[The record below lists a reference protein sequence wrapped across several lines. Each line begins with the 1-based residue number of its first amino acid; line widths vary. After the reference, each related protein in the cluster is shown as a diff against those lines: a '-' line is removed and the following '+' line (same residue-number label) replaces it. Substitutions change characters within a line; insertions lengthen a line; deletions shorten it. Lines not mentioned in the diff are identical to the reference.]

1 MQCSGPESG
10 PTARDLMNIIGKIFV
25 FAVFVMSLMLMTFA
39 GAVYMSHVNWKD
51 EVERGGTDLLP
62 GQRPGYR
69 YQIEQATK
77 EREELKEKIAS
88 LEAEVADSERSR
100 DQVLGKLQTAIEQ
113 KNAELLKL
121 RAEKDERQTKM
132 EQAVQDVRK
141 LRDDLLEADKNVAA
155 LQAQVKDQQQK
166 VDAQVDKSAQLS
178 ASLAEVQA
186 QLEIA
191 EERKSQL
198 EKQVANARLLLKQ
211 NGLVIDNLP
220 KDLVPTLDGDVL
232 AVREDSIQVSIGS
245 DDGLQVGHTLN
256 VYRNDQFIG
265 RAHVKTITPD
275 QAVAKI
281 DKDFARGIVQRGD
294 KVTTRL

>member
-1 MQCSGPESG
+1 
-10 PTARDLMNIIGKIFV
+10 MNIIGKIFV

-39 GAVYMSHVNWKD
+39 AAVYMSHVNWKD
-51 EVERGGTDLLP
+51 EVERGGNDLKP
-62 GQRPGYR
+62 GQQPGYR

-77 EREELKEKIAS
+77 EREELKAKITS
-88 LEAEVADSERSR
+88 LETAVADSERSR

-121 RAEKDERQTKM
+121 RGEKDERQAKM
-132 EQAVQDVRK
+132 EQAVEDVRK

-198 EKQVANARLLLKQ
+198 EKQVPNARLLLKQ

-232 AVREDSIQVSIGS
+232 AVRDDSIQVSLGS

>member
-1 MQCSGPESG
+1 
-10 PTARDLMNIIGKIFV
+10 MNIIGKIFV

-132 EQAVQDVRK
+132 EQAVEDVRK

-232 AVREDSIQVSIGS
+232 AVREDSIQVSLGS